1 MQASDGTGY
10 ASNLAN
16 RIFEAQ
22 NMLEAKPKDSVMQ
35 KFDTEFLFNA
45 PEIYVF
51 AACRHIVEQVLTIQG
66 QANAGEIS
74 ASRYREWVNPLFL
87 QLRGLAGA
95 TERFD
100 IVFPVTSD
108 GAFSPYFWYDYR
120 QSLSPK
126 KLKCV
131 HRLQDTYDPAALD
144 YRPAGHWVNYR
155 AAPALDADGLNASQ
169 ASSDRGSD

>member
-1 MQASDGTGY
+1 
-10 ASNLAN
+10 
-16 RIFEAQ
+16 
-22 NMLEAKPKDSVMQ
+22 MLEAKPKDSVMQ

-45 PEIYVF
+45 PEIYIF
-51 AACRHIVEQVLTIQG
+51 AACRHIVEQVLAIQG

-74 ASRYREWVNPLFL
+74 ATRYREWVSPLFV

-108 GAFSPYFWYDYR
+108 GVFSPYFWRWFNWWYDYR

-126 KLKCV
+126 KLERV

-144 YRPAGHWVNYR
+144 YRPAGHWVDYR
-155 AAPALDADGLNASQ
+155 SAPALDANVLNASP
-169 ASSDRGSD
+169 ASSARGSE